1 MKFLRSLLL
10 FQSNRLFNS
19 SFVIVIVCLLQKNYQ
34 IISFSRHRIDDNL
47 MDRLDNT
54 DNNYRDIDQ
63 LDDTQL
69 AWWKMREVTLLR
81 ENSRLLHHYQIERA
95 KESAQLQWKQRLRE
109 EELDHY
115 YRSQTL
121 NLINEID
128 RLKANE
134 HHLNSELYHT
144 QEQLIHTNNE
154 NDVLKRRIDQLEQV
168 ERNLIRLKKRNIAVQ
183 QRDQEEE
190 EILNQM
196 KEDVKNKKQGYGVIH
211 HTIALKKKDILK
223 KSPSRYDIN
232 GRRIRE
238 TDRNKK

>member
-1 MKFLRSLLL
+1 
-10 FQSNRLFNS
+10 
-19 SFVIVIVCLLQKNYQ
+19 
-34 IISFSRHRIDDNL
+34 
-47 MDRLDNT
+47 MDRLNNT

-134 HHLNSELYHT
+134 QHLNSELYHT

-154 NDVLKRRIDQLEQV
+154 NDELKRRIDQLEQV
-168 ERNLIRLKKRNIAVQ
+168 ERNLIRLKKRNMAVQ

-196 KEDVKNKKQGYGVIH
+196 KENVKRF
-211 HTIALKKKDILK
+211 D
-223 KSPSRYDIN
+223 
-232 GRRIRE
+232 
-238 TDRNKK
+238 